1 MGFVIFLS
9 YATKDAEA
17 FQIKRIVEQ
26 LSQYPE
32 IGEVLFWEK
41 DIDVD

>member
-1 MGFVIFLS
+1 MGIVIFIS

-17 FQIKRIVEQ
+17 FQIKRIAEE

-32 IGEVLFWEK
+32 IGEVLFW
-41 DIDVD
+41 